1 MGTTELPPFS
11 LLLPVY
17 AGDTAKHLD
26 RAFRSSV
33 HQQTVPPSEVVLV
46 QDGPVGAELVA
57 KIAELI
63 ADSPVPVRLVPIPQ
77 NVGLAR
83 ALTLGLAEC
92 ANDVVARMDADDI
105 SLPERF
111 AVQVPLIA
119 QGHDLVGSG
128 MYEFTEDEA
137 GTETLG
143 STRNPPTASADIAR
157 IARFH
162 DPFNHPTVVYTKSAV
177 TRAGGYGPPALME
190 DYFLFARMIADGAHT
205 CNSAQWLVMYRVS
218 SGAYKRR
225 GGLALLSSELE
236 LQREM
241 RRIGFTSRT
250 QWLRNVAVRGGYR
263 LIPQS
268 VRRAIYGRF
277 MLRGHRP

>member
-111 AVQVPLIA
+111 AIQVPLIA

-190 DYFLFARMIADGAHT
+190 DYFLFARMIADGART

>member
-57 KIAELI
+57 MIAELI

-190 DYFLFARMIADGAHT
+190 DYFLFARMIADGART

>member
-17 AGDTAKHLD
+17 AGDTARHLD

-33 HQQTVPPSEVVLV
+33 HQQTLPPSEVVLV

-63 ADSPVPVRLVPIPQ
+63 ADSPVPVHLVPIPQ

-128 MYEFTEDEA
+128 MYEFTEDGA

-177 TRAGGYGPPALME
+177 ARAGGYGPPALME
-190 DYFLFARMIADGAHT
+190 DYFLFARMIADGART
-205 CNSAQWLVMYRVS
+205 CNSAEWLVMYRVS

-263 LIPQS
+263 LVPQS

>member
-190 DYFLFARMIADGAHT
+190 DYFLFARMIADGART

>member
-1 MGTTELPPFS
+1 MGTTDLPPFS

-17 AGDTAKHLD
+17 AGDSAAHLD

-33 HQQTVPPSEVVLV
+33 HHQKLTPSEVVLV

-63 ADSPVPVRLVPIPQ
+63 GDSPVPVRLVPIPQ
-77 NVGLAR
+77 NVGLAK
-83 ALTLGLAEC
+83 ALTIGLAEC

-111 AVQVPLIA
+111 AVQIPLIA
-119 QGHDLVGSG
+119 EGHELVGSG

-137 GTETLG
+137 GIETLG
-143 STRNPPTASADIAR
+143 ATRNPPTEAEDIAR
-157 IARFH
+157 TARFH
-162 DPFNHPTVVYTKSAV
+162 DPFNHPTVVYTKTAV
-177 TRAGGYGPPALME
+177 ERAGGYGPPALME
-190 DYFLFARMIADGAHT
+190 DYFLFARMIADGART
-205 CNSAQWLVMYRVS
+205 CNSSQWLVMYRVS

-225 GGLALLSSELE
+225 GGLTLLGSELN
-236 LQREM
+236 LQREL
-241 RRIGFTSRT
+241 RRIRFTSRT
-250 QWLRNVAVRGGYR
+250 QLLRNVVIRGGYR

-277 MLRGHRP
+277 MLRGHRS